1 MGGGNAL
8 LRGCAVILGL
18 LTATM
23 GCGRQTAAVTPVLPA
38 TATTATATPAATAGP
53 SQRTATCASRSL
65 TITIAGNNKSLCVRV
80 GTTIAVFLRGTLSD
94 KWAVIRSDS
103 AALARRPDPRLTLQ
117 VGVTGAAFKAAH
129 PGVATVSSVRY
140 PCRLAAGTVT
150 RQPPAMHCDSAHA
163 FRVTLVIESR

>member
-18 LTATM
+18 LTATT
-23 GCGRQTAAVTPVLPA
+23 GCGRQTAAHTPVPPA
-38 TATTATATPAATAGP
+38 TATTATAAPVATAGA
-53 SQRTATCASRSL
+53 SQRTAACAGRSL
-65 TITIAGNNKSLCVRV
+65 TITIADNNTSLCVRM

-94 KWAVIRSDS
+94 KWSVIRSGS
-103 AALARRPDPRLTLQ
+103 AALARRPDPRLALQ
-117 VGVTGAAFKAAH
+117 VGVTGAAFKAVH
-129 PGVATVSSVRY
+129 PGIAVVSSVRY

-150 RQPPAMHCDSAHA
+150 RRPPAMHCDSAHA